1 MSQILQAI
9 HQTSTQSEVSTQNQ
23 SESFVPEEQQVSGL
37 LPLHSALP
45 QQNQQQSEQFQQS
58 KQSQQSEQQP
68 NEIPIRTFILC
79 LLIRT
84 LDSQSVQITSR

>member
-9 HQTSTQSEVSTQNQ
+9 HQTSTQSDVSTQNQ
-23 SESFVPEEQQVSGL
+23 SESFVPEGQQVSGL

-45 QQNQQQSEQFQQS
+45 QQNQQQLE
-58 KQSQQSEQQP
+58 QSQQSEQQP

-79 LLIRT
+79 LLMRT